1 MPQFL
6 SLARIT
12 MAYPPENSGYTAAF
26 LKGQSN
32 EISIISPARMMTF
45 PPENS
50 WDTAALLKGQ
60 PHAINVF

>member
-1 MPQFL
+1 
-6 SLARIT
+6 
-12 MAYPPENSGYTAAF
+12 MAYPQDNIGYTAAF

-32 EISIISPARMMTF
+32 EISILSPARMMTY

-60 PHAINVF
+60 PHAIYVF